1 MTKNLR
7 KIAIIGGAR
16 IPFCR
21 AYSGYAG
28 ETNLT
33 MLSTAL
39 GGLADKYGLRGEKI
53 DEVMA
58 GAVIAHSKDF
68 NLARE
73 ATLDAGFSPFT
84 PGTTI
89 QIACGTSLQAA

>member
-1 MTKNLR
+1 MGQELR
-7 KIAIIGGAR
+7 RVAIIGGSR

-21 AYSGYAG
+21 AYSGYVD
-28 ETNLT
+28 ETNMS

-39 GGLADKYGLRGEKI
+39 SGLADKYGLRGEKI

-58 GAVIAHSKDF
+58 GAVINHSKDF

-73 ATLDAGFSPFT
+73 ATLDAGYSPFT
-84 PGTTI
+84 PPRPYRP
-89 QIACGTSLQAA
+89 QYKPR